1 MENKL
6 IFYIHIK
13 SHLPFIE
20 DYICIVLNKSKNLHK
35 RKMGGNPLKKEKEKE
50 KENAQECIQE

>member
-13 SHLPFIE
+13 SHFPFIE
-20 DYICIVLNKSKNLHK
+20 DYICIVLKKSKNLHK
-35 RKMGGNPLKKEKEKE
+35 RKMGGNPSKKEKD
-50 KENAQECIQE
+50 NAQECIQE